1 MKQKFLAAL
10 QLIGALTASTYAH
23 AGAVNWSLGGDGNVS
38 ASGTLTIAADL
49 NSGSAFGTPLN
60 LVVAPPGWVGVADP
74 LTASIITNATG
85 VFSDVAL
92 GITNEA
98 ITGIYANNYAPH
110 FAPDPTI
117 PYSFSYY
124 TPMDPTVSYDNLF
137 YVNGS
142 SPQTCSLPGL
152 PPALPPGNYGGYFDN
167 YGVMFTLANGD
178 YVDLYS
184 NGDIQATEEGA
195 VPVTLPPYGVV
206 VVTSLRTRLY
216 ERTEPRLRHSRTLD
230 LGNAAVGLRGPRLCW
245 VSDVAQRR
253 VDCWLIVTTF
263 RRWRDRREAV
273 FLSHHRGATG
283 RSPALIGDSGRTR
296 TCDLPLRRRL
306 LYPTEL
312 RSQ

>member
-10 QLIGALTASTYAH
+10 QLIGALTVSTYAQ
-23 AGAVNWSLGGDGNVS
+23 AGTVNWSLGGDGNVS
-38 ASGTLTIAADL
+38 ASGTLTIIPDL
-49 NSGSAFGTPLN
+49 FSGPAFGTSLN
-60 LVVAPPGWVGVADP
+60 LVAVTMPYPGFVGVADP
-74 LTASIITNATG
+74 VTASIITNATG

-98 ITGIYANNYAPH
+98 ITGTGILANNHAPH

-124 TPMDPTVSYDNLF
+124 TLTDPTVSYDNLF

-184 NGDIQATEEGA
+184 NGDIQATQAGA

-206 VVTSLRTRLY
+206 VIQNGVPDYTSAGGLAFATPEPSTWAMLLLGFAGLGFAGYRT
-216 ERTEPRLRHSRTLD
+216 SR
-230 LGNAAVGLRGPRLCW
+230 NAASIAG
-245 VSDVAQRR
+245 
-253 VDCWLIVTTF
+253 
-263 RRWRDRREAV
+263 
-273 FLSHHRGATG
+273 
-283 RSPALIGDSGRTR
+283 
-296 TCDLPLRRRL
+296 
-306 LYPTEL
+306 
-312 RSQ
+312 